1 MKLKF
6 AKKSHLKS
14 RVLFSAVASALFYT
28 SASYAFLPS
37 GGQVT
42 SGAGSISVPSRGQ
55 MVVQQNSDRLVID
68 WQSFNV
74 AKNYGVT
81 FKQPGEKA
89 IVLNR
94 VVGNSTSSIAGNI
107 NANGQVVLV
116 NPNGVFMKSG
126 AKINSAGFIATT
138 RTIHDTDF
146 MNGKLQFTATDKAN
160 TSVVNQA
167 AITVSNGGYVV
178 LAADNVTNAGRIN
191 TPSGNTLL
199 AASKTV
205 SLDLEGNGLKS
216 YQVDGETINAMVRNS
231 GQIRAVNGQVNLTA
245 LGKNMAMNAVI
256 NNTGYIEASGFAR
269 PDGNV
274 IIDGGASGQ
283 VNMSGQIVANN
294 AQGDGGNVRISG
306 KHITLDNYNHIDVT
320 GSNNGGSVVIG
331 QKGTQTVNMM
341 NMASISASSLNNGNG
356 GVIDMHSD
364 GMLDFRGAIDVR
376 GGATSGNGGLVR
388 MEAQEYQTGEGSVD
402 LSAPHGKE
410 GSWSRDVT
418 L

>member
-1 MKLKF
+1 MKAKF
-6 AKKSHLKS
+6 IKKSHFKTS
-14 RVLFSAVASALFYT
+14 ALFCAVASALFYT

-42 SGAGSISVPSRGQ
+42 SGSGSITVPSRGQ

-81 FKQPGEKA
+81 FQQPGDKA

-94 VVGNSTSSIAGNI
+94 VVGNGTSSIVGNI
-107 NANGQVVLV
+107 SANGQVVLV

-126 AKINSAGFIATT
+126 AKINSSGFMATT
-138 RTIHDTDF
+138 RTINDTDF
-146 MNGKLQFTATDKAN
+146 MNGNLKFAATDKTN

-191 TPSGNTLL
+191 TPSGKTLL

-216 YQVDGETINAMVRNS
+216 YLVDGETINAMVNNS
-231 GQIRAVNGQVNLTA
+231 GQIRAVNGQINLTA
-245 LGKNMAMNAVI
+245 LGKNMAMNSVI

-269 PDGNV
+269 TDGNV
-274 IIDGGASGQ
+274 IVNGGASGQ
-283 VNMSGQIVANN
+283 VNMSGQIMASN
-294 AQGDGGNVRISG
+294 AHGDGGNVRISG
-306 KHITLDNYNHIDVT
+306 KHITLDDYTHIDVT
-320 GSNNGGSVVIG
+320 GSHNGGSVVIG
-331 QKGTQTVNMM
+331 QKGTESIKMM
-341 NMASISASSLNNGNG
+341 NTATISASSLDNGNG
-356 GVIDMHSD
+356 GVIDMYSD
-364 GMLDFRGAIDVR
+364 GMIGFDGAIDVR
-376 GGATSGNGGLVR
+376 GGTTSGNGGLVY
-388 MEAQEYQTGEGSVD
+388 MKAKEYLTGEGSVD
-402 LSAPHGKE
+402 LRAPHGKE
-410 GSWSRDVT
+410 GEWIRDIT